1 MVKKKDEKQ
10 INWVAANPPVK
21 KWLQELERR
30 SQATARTRKYH
41 AYHYFQWLKENKEI
55 ESAKQLLQHYKYL
68 KKDGREYEHNDW
80 AKEYLLNEANRE
92 KSYSWRE
99 GGLSTIR
106 DFYRYNRCPLPDE
119 RIDLR
124 VREIDAQRVRE
135 AAALKP
141 MTLNDFRKLI
151 GPAKIRERSELL
163 AMLQSGMGVG
173 ELIHQFNVCTCRP
186 ETVKKHGHICV
197 PANVLRQLR
206 EGKHPIKIE
215 PLIAFKRNS
224 NDKRVTY
231 FTFIGKD
238 AIDALKQYLVFRKE
252 LVTNSLRKLHH
263 LESKEKRG
271 HYLHQWEKKR
281 LNLLRE
287 RLKEVTPEL
296 RAGEPIYIS
305 NLLNPIGEHSIQ
317 TPVRILKKQ
326 TGLLDRQFTPHT
338 CRDLFKTECDH
349 SGVKDNIS
357 EFWIR
362 HALDKYGYNQLDKLY
377 PEDFAKEYAK
387 VEPALNVISR
397 AGKETVSPDE
407 IRELREQVRALQDFK
422 EKTETQLLRD
432 LEVLTQLPPEHAK
445 TYLQLWKKAL
455 KERT

>member
-1 MVKKKDEKQ
+1 MVKRKDERQ
-10 INWVAANPPVK
+10 IKWVEANPTVK
-21 KWLQELERR
+21 KLLQELERN
-30 SQATARTRKYH
+30 SQATARVRKYH
-41 AYHYFQWLKENKEI
+41 IYHYFRWLKEKKGI
-55 ESAKQLLQHYKYL
+55 ESARQLLDHYKYL
-68 KKDGREYEHNDW
+68 KKAGREYEHNDW
-80 AKEYLLNEANRE
+80 AKEYLLNEANRK
-92 KSYSWRE
+92 KSFSWRE

-106 DFYRYNRCPLPDE
+106 EFYRHNRCPLPDE
-119 RIDLR
+119 RINLR
-124 VREIDAQRVRE
+124 VREIDAQRLRE

-141 MTLNDFRKLI
+141 MTLDDFRKLI

-163 AMLQSGMGVG
+163 TMLQSGMGVG

-186 ETVKKHGHICV
+186 ETIQKYGHICI

-206 EGKHPIKIE
+206 EGKHPIKVG

-231 FTFIGKD
+231 FTFMGKD
-238 AIDALKQYLVFRKE
+238 AIDALKQYLAFRKE
-252 LVTNSLRKLHH
+252 LVTNNVRKLRD
-263 LESKEKRG
+263 LEEREKQG

-281 LNLLRE
+281 LKILRK

-296 RAGEPIYIS
+296 TEGEPIYIS

-317 TPVRILKKQ
+317 TAVRILKKQ

-362 HALDKYGYNQLDKLY
+362 HKLDKYGYNQLDKLY
-377 PEDFAKEYAK
+377 PEDFVKEYAK
-387 VEPALNVISR
+387 VEPALNAVSR

-407 IRELREQVRALQDFK
+407 INELREQIKTLQEFK
-422 EKTETQLLRD
+422 EKVETQLLEN
-432 LEVLTQLPPEHAK
+432 LEVISQLPPEHAEIFVEF
-445 TYLQLWKKAL
+445 WKKAL
-455 KERT
+455 KERI